1 MFPLSSPTKIS
12 VPFVSLEVNG
22 VTCKFLGDSG
32 VSVNIVSNDLSK
44 MFDSVLKPCDTKVRA
59 FNSWNPLSILGKF
72 KALVESNCCSVY
84 SEFLVV
90 DGKTSLLGYAAA
102 PDLGI
107 LQIAN
112 AASVERRVLQNY
124 PSFKWPWKDEE
135 CWGQIAYQWK
145 CETYVSIAETHPIPS
160 IKDLEACVES
170 LLQQDIIEPANGP
183 ILWVSPM
190 VSVPKARQ
198 AQFSFFGFAIL
209 DT

>member
-32 VSVNIVSNDLSK
+32 ASVNIVSNDLSK
-44 MFDSVLKPCDTKVRA
+44 MFDSVLKPCDTKVYA
-59 FNSWNPLSILGKF
+59 FNSSKPLSMLGKF
-72 KALVESNCCSVY
+72 KALVESNCCSVD

-102 PDLGI
+102 
-107 LQIAN
+107 
-112 AASVERRVLQNY
+112 VERRVLQNY
-124 PSFKWPWKDEE
+124 PSLFSGLGKMKNVEVKLHINENVKPMH
-135 CWGQIAYQWK
+135 QSQR
-145 CETYVSIAETHPIPS
+145 HIPFHQL
-160 IKDLEACVES
+160 KNLEACVES

-183 ILWVSPM
+183 TLWVSPM
-190 VSVPKARQ
+190 VLVSKPRQ

>member
-44 MFDSVLKPCDTKVRA
+44 MFDSVLKPCDTKVCA
-59 FNSWNPLSILGKF
+59 FNSSNPLSILGKF
-72 KALVESNCCSVY
+72 KALVESYCCSVD

-124 PSFKWPWKDEE
+124 PSLFSGLGKMKNVQVKLHINENVKPMHQSQRHIPFHQLKILKLVWNLCCNRISLSRLMDPLSGYLLWFRCPSPDKPSS
-135 CWGQIAYQWK
+135 
-145 CETYVSIAETHPIPS
+145 VS
-160 IKDLEACVES
+160 
-170 LLQQDIIEPANGP
+170 
-183 ILWVSPM
+183 
-190 VSVPKARQ
+190 SVLP
-198 AQFSFFGFAIL
+198 F
-209 DT
+209 